1 MNNFINEVIELRNTL
16 SNLID
21 TANSGKEI
29 ATDEKQK
36 IESLL
41 KMYNC
46 PITEGTEVFVLN
58 QNKRIY
64 KTKCDGYAIN
74 KNKLHILLLDEYDD
88 MFTSWFPIEEFNKT
102 FFLTYEEAEK
112 ATLIPS
118 SEKIEFKPSDELQ
131 QPKWVNTSES
141 LQNSILDKKDR
152 EIDEICDTGRFDT
165 IIKGYC
171 LLVLDANDAIDIYRK
186 NDEDIYDYL
195 KFYSANDARSREFE
209 EENRKITE

>member
-1 MNNFINEVIELRNTL
+1 
-16 SNLID
+16 
-21 TANSGKEI
+21 
-29 ATDEKQK
+29 
-36 IESLL
+36 
-41 KMYNC
+41 MYNC

-74 KNKLHILLLDEYDD
+74 KNNLHILLLDEYDD

-102 FFLTYEEAEK
+102 FFLTYEDAEK

-152 EIDEICDTGRFDT
+152 KLVGPTAPSQGLFLHEVKFDGIRRAPQFFFEILDFFVKICS
-165 IIKGYC
+165 C
-171 LLVLDANDAIDIYRK
+171 L
-186 NDEDIYDYL
+186 
-195 KFYSANDARSREFE
+195 
-209 EENRKITE
+209 